1 MLLSHRCESHYLH
14 FCISH
19 LTFVISHLTHSPRNT
34 LTEPMWDTV
43 KRDLSRIVSNLKLVV
58 FPNPN
63 REDLG
68 KALWDWDLWR
78 PFCFIVFSGLSLTF
92 TWSASVKKVIKIL
105 ALELKVAPLL
115 AFDLTHRT
123 DSVRN
128 INNTMRCSLIF
139 VILSFMALY
148 CLA

>member
-92 TWSASVKKVIKIL
+92 TWSASVKKIAQLHRITIANGQDVVVQFQHNGIKVIV
-105 ALELKVAPLL
+105 LEV
-115 AFDLTHRT
+115 
-123 DSVRN
+123 S
-128 INNTMRCSLIF
+128 
-139 VILSFMALY
+139 
-148 CLA
+148 